1 MAIVYRHRRND
12 TNEIFYVGMGKEN
25 KRAFSKRDRNIYWK
39 RVVDKV
45 GYSVEIISTDLT
57 LEDACDIECLLI
69 SEYGR
74 KDLGLG
80 LLVNMTDGGEGASG
94 YIHTDEY
101 KLKRKGIRNS
111 IGSEFKK
118 GSTFGVEYRF
128 KKGHIS
134 FNAGNATYSKCKICN
149 NEMRVFPSRERLYC
163 SNKCQGMC
171 QDYRNK
177 QSELKKGLYIGRE
190 FPTLKKSVLQF
201 DKDNNFIKEFPGV
214 REAMD
219 ITGAL
224 QISKVCKG
232 ERKTSGGFIWKYK
245 NKEINTIIL

>member
-45 GYSVEIISTDLT
+45 GYSVEIISTDLS

-74 KDLGLG
+74 KDLALG
-80 LLVNMTDGGEGASG
+80 LLVNMTNGGEGGSS
-94 YIHTDEY
+94 YVHTDEY

-118 GSTFGVEYRF
+118 GSTVGVETRF

-134 FNAGNATYSKCKICN
+134 VSAGTAKKNNCKVCGITYEINKGGKI
-149 NEMRVFPSRERLYC
+149 YC

-245 NKEINTIIL
+245 NKQINTIIL